1 MNPDTLMQSL
11 QTGFRATVGAASSAL
26 ESLQNPATRDEYLD
40 TIQRQDWNGLIDKLV
55 EKGEVTE
62 QEARRFVDEL
72 MAQQSETPSTPRES
86 SAPVET
92 TTSVSTETETDL
104 QALTAQVATLR
115 RELEKLRETQ
125 ADS

>member
-40 TIQRQDWNGLIDKLV
+40 TIQRQDWNSLIDKLV

-62 QEARRFVDEL
+62 QEARRFVDDL
-72 MAQQSETPSTPRES
+72 MAQQSGENPSPREP
-86 SAPVET
+86 SAPTEA
-92 TTSVSTETETDL
+92 TSVSTETETEL

-115 RELEKLRETQ
+115 RELENLRETQ